1 MIAIIGAGMSG
12 MFTARALA
20 RLGHAVTI
28 FESDAPYA
36 GQDPDTAFQDWQ
48 RPGVAQL
55 RQPHAARSLIVKRL
69 AQEDPDLLD
78 ALKAS
83 GMVVWNFHLHSV
95 TDPEIGH
102 DPELVGLLGR
112 RPTLEIP
119 VRRMVEQT
127 PGVTFE
133 RGTVKRLI
141 IEQGTTG
148 PRAAGLELASGARR
162 FDAVVDASGRRSKI
176 VDWLQLAGIVPPHE
190 ETSEC
195 GLTYYSRYFRFR
207 PGVEIPVGPYPSG
220 PSASLPGVHYTMNR
234 TDRNTFS
241 LMLGVPSWEEVYKNL
256 RHEAVFMDFVRR
268 LPGADSWLNPAVSTP
283 IWKVEPFAGLINRY
297 RRFSRDGRPL
307 VEGLYVT
314 GDARFHTNPIQGW
327 GMSFALQMSYMLAR
341 AYAGQPDPAA
351 RLEQFEREA
360 DAYAYSYYQASV
372 DEDKARTE
380 LWRHPQDALQRGE
393 PGTYRYFLTTILP
406 AVFKDQ
412 WIFRKVTRRL
422 HLLDE
427 PGLILQDTEV
437 LRRAANIGASVNQA
451 FSAEQLRQMAA
462 EARQLAL
469 GVHP

>member
-12 MFTARALA
+12 MFAARALA

-28 FESDAPYA
+28 FESDTPYV
-36 GQDPDTAFQDWQ
+36 GQDPDAAFQDWR

-55 RQPHAARSLIVKRL
+55 RQPHAARSLIVKLL
-69 AQEDPDLLD
+69 AQQDPDLLD
-78 ALKAS
+78 ALKAC
-83 GMVVWNFHLHSV
+83 GMVVWKFHLYSV
-95 TDPEIGH
+95 EDPQIGH

-119 VRRMVEQT
+119 VRRLVEQT

-133 RGTVKRLI
+133 RGAVKRLI
-141 IEQGTTG
+141 VEQGATG
-148 PRAAGLELASGARR
+148 PRVAGVELADGERR
-162 FDAVVDASGRRSKI
+162 FDAVIDASGRRSKI
-176 VDWLQLAGIVPPHE
+176 MEWLQLADVVPPHE

-195 GLTYYSRYFRFR
+195 GLVYYSRYFRFR
-207 PGVEIPVGPYPSG
+207 PGVEIPAGPYPSG

-241 LMLGVPSWEEVYKNL
+241 LMLGVSSHEQVYKHL
-256 RHEAVFMDFVRR
+256 RHEPVFMDFVRR
-268 LPGADSWLNPAVSTP
+268 LPGADSWLNPSVSTP

-341 AYAGQPDPAA
+341 AFEQQNDSAA

-360 DAYAYSYYQASV
+360 DAYAYRYYRASV
-372 DEDKARTE
+372 DEDEARTE
-380 LWRHPQDALQRGE
+380 LWRHPQNALQRGE

-427 PGLILQDTEV
+427 PDLILQDAEV
-437 LRRAANIGASVNQA
+437 LRRAANIRASVDQT
-451 FSAEQLRQMAA
+451 FSAKQLREMAA
-462 EARQLAL
+462 EASQLAL
-469 GVHP
+469 GIQS